1 MAKGA
6 KTQIV
11 LDADVVIHF
20 AKGGW
25 LSQLPSI
32 FPDYEYVLLE
42 TVHEELKSGVRSQVD
57 NQIMLLKNI
66 TLLPFA
72 PRGEM
77 LREYAMLRSRFNFG
91 KGESACMAYCL
102 FTHNVIGSSNLRDIR
117 AYCEKNKI
125 TYLTTIDFLWH
136 RSANI
141 LLLATFLSLA
151 HHLRNV
157 RARQSKHAT
166 SHRRVKHLAVAASR
180 KVVHDTFLT
189 SFFFRES
196 LLSLFFHFL
205 NFENLPVTLSLNT

>member
-6 KTQIV
+6 KIQIV

-20 AKGGW
+20 AKGGR

-42 TVHEELKSGVRSQVD
+42 AVHEELLSDIRTQID

-66 TLLPFA
+66 TLHPFA

-77 LREYAMLRSRFNFG
+77 LREYAMLRSRFG

-117 AYCEKNKI
+117 TYCQEKQI
-125 TYLTTIDFLWH
+125 TYLTTMDFLWYAW
-136 RSANI
+136 R
-141 LLLATFLSLA
+141 
-151 HHLRNV
+151 
-157 RARQSKHAT
+157 
-166 SHRRVKHLAVAASR
+166 KHLMTTDEVKAFISDVRS
-180 KVVHDTFLT
+180 KG
-189 SFFFRES
+189 SK
-196 LLSLFFHFL
+196 
-205 NFENLPVTLSLNT
+205 LPEVDIEKYVCETVL